1 MMGSE
6 MEGFIHTADDVSL
19 RYTTRG
25 AGQPVVFVHGWLGAA
40 EQWHPS
46 AQALAGQCRAIAYDQ
61 RGHGRSDD
69 ARSGWT
75 VHRLAHDLAQLLDQ
89 LAMTG
94 AVLVGHSM
102 GCSVIWAYLELF
114 GAARLERLVLVDQ
127 APAMVV
133 DPVWDE
139 RTIGRAGATF
149 TDRELHALC
158 HSLADPESREQTVR
172 AIVGGMLTPTA
183 PPALKERAVAW
194 GMRVDGA
201 FAAALLRNHAHQ
213 DWRRQIGLINIPTL
227 VVAGRASVVPWTAAE
242 WIAHKIRGAR
252 LDIFEPDEGGSHLLA
267 LENPARFNR
276 LLSEFVVAG
285 APNTTDP
292 RPSPVNPT
300 PPPPIES
307 EGATI

>member
-1 MMGSE
+1 MD
-6 MEGFIHTADDVSL
+6 GFIHTDDDVSL
-19 RYTTRG
+19 RYTVRG
-25 AGQPVVFVHGWLGAA
+25 AGRPVVFVHGWQGAA
-40 EQWHPS
+40 EQWRAGGAS
-46 AQALAGQCRAIAYDQ
+46 A
-61 RGHGRSDD
+61 GRRLPRRCSMTSGVTV
-69 ARSGWT
+69 APMMPPPGWT
-75 VHRLAHDLAQLLDQ
+75 VHRLAYDLAQLLEQ
-89 LAMTG
+89 LALTD

-139 RTIGRAGATF
+139 RTIGRAGAIF

-172 AIVGGMLTPTA
+172 TIVGGMLTPAA
-183 PPALKERAVAW
+183 PSALKERVVACA
-194 GMRVDGA
+194 MRVDGS

-213 DWRRQIGLINIPTL
+213 DWRRQIGRIDIPTL

-252 LDIFEPDEGGSHLLA
+252 LEIFEPDEGGSHLLA

-292 RPSPVNPT
+292 RTSPVNPT
-300 PPPPIES
+300 PPIES

>member
-1 MMGSE
+1 MD
-6 MEGFIHTADDVSL
+6 GFIHTDDDVSL
-19 RYTTRG
+19 RFTVRG
-25 AGQPVVFVHGWLGAA
+25 AGRPVVFVHGWQGAA
-40 EQWHPS
+40 EQWRAA
-46 AQALAGQCRAIAYDQ
+46 AQALVGDCRTVLYDQ
-61 RGHGRSDD
+61 RGHGRSHD
-69 ARSGWT
+69 APSGWT
-75 VHRLAHDLAQLLDQ
+75 VHRLAYDLAQLLEQ
-89 LAMTG
+89 LALTDV
-94 AVLVGHSM
+94 VLVGHSM

-139 RTIGRAGATF
+139 RMIGRAGAIF

-172 AIVGGMLTPTA
+172 TIVGGMLTPAA
-183 PPALKERAVAW
+183 PPALKERVVAW
-194 GMRVDGA
+194 GLRVDA
-201 FAAALLRNHAHQ
+201 SFAPALLRNHAHQ
-213 DWRRQIGLINIPTL
+213 DWRRQIGRIDIPTL

-242 WIAHKIRGAR
+242 WIARKIRGAR
-252 LDIFEPDEGGSHLLA
+252 LEIFEPDEGGSHLLA

-292 RPSPVNPT
+292 RTSPVNPT
-300 PPPPIES
+300 PPIES